1 MIHVSQHSF
10 TKIEFLVVI
19 GVRRGA
25 PAGYTVI
32 SAPIRQA
39 IQHNKTIVDQYPVW
53 AELRGVNRQ

>member
-1 MIHVSQHSF
+1 MIHVSQHGF
-10 TKIEFLVVI
+10 TEVEFLVVI

-39 IQHNKTIVDQYPVW
+39 IQHNKTTVHRYPGW
-53 AELRGVNRQ
+53 AELR